1 MKAIAPRLAAALML
15 SAAAI
20 GLAACGSGYE
30 DRGPPTIG
38 SSTTTIGGN
47 GTVNGNPSGSYD
59 GSNSATSA
67 PR

>member
-1 MKAIAPRLAAALML
+1 MTAIAPRLVAALML
-15 SAAAI
+15 SGAAI

-30 DRGPPTIG
+30 DRGPPMIG
-38 SSTTTIGGN
+38 STTTTGGN